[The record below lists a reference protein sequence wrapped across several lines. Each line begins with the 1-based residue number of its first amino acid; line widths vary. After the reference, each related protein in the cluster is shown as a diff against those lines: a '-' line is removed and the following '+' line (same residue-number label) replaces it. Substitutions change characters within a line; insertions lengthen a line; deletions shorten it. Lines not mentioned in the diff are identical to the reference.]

1 MNPIKIIKTA
11 LAELKTWLAITK
23 ATMATHR
30 TLFVARLRARGVALK
45 GWFARK
51 KKAIFWSVVLLVT
64 AVVALVLL
72 IYLYRRSLAVRAA
85 LDNLLG
91 DAIGSLRK
99 VMPSLRNWMTLAPV
113 PGDSAGE
120 REAPQPVKAIPAP
133 RRGDKV
139 RVVAEEAEPI
149 PAMPSQ
155 DGPMPEEMKL

>member
-1 MNPIKIIKTA
+1 MNPIKVFTNL
-11 LAELKTWLAITK
+11 LAELGAWRTTIRATIATYKTLLI
-23 ATMATHR
+23 
-30 TLFVARLRARGVALK
+30 ARLRVRGAALK

-51 KKAIFWSVVLLVT
+51 KKAIFWSVALLVT

-72 IYLYRRSLAVRAA
+72 VYLYRRSLAVRAA

-99 VMPSLRNWMTLAPV
+99 VMPSLRNWV
-113 PGDSAGE
+113 K
-120 REAPQPVKAIPAP
+120 REARQPVKAIPAP

-149 PAMPSQ
+149 PARPSQ

>member
-1 MNPIKIIKTA
+1 MNPIKVFTNL
-11 LAELKTWLAITK
+11 LAELGAWRTTIRATIATYKTLLI
-23 ATMATHR
+23 
-30 TLFVARLRARGVALK
+30 ARLRARGTALK

-51 KKAIFWSVVLLVT
+51 KKAILWSVALLVT

-72 IYLYRRSLAVRAA
+72 VYLYRRSLVVRAA

-99 VMPSLRNWMTLAPV
+99 VRPSLRNWV
-113 PGDSAGE
+113 K

>member
-1 MNPIKIIKTA
+1 MNPIKIIKTV
-11 LAELKTWLAITK
+11 LAELKTWLAITR
-23 ATMATHR
+23 ATVATYR
-30 TLFVARLRARGVALK
+30 TLFVARLRARGAALK

-51 KKAIFWSVVLLVT
+51 KKAILWSVALLVT

-72 IYLYRRSLAVRAA
+72 VYLYRRSLMVRAA

-91 DAIGSLRK
+91 DATGSLRK
-99 VMPSLRNWMTLAPV
+99 VMASLRNWV
-113 PGDSAGE
+113 K

>member
-1 MNPIKIIKTA
+1 MNPIKVFTNL
-11 LAELKTWLAITK
+11 LAELGAWWTTIRATIATYKTLLI
-23 ATMATHR
+23 
-30 TLFVARLRARGVALK
+30 VRLRARGAALK

-51 KKAIFWSVVLLVT
+51 KKAILWSVALLVT

-72 IYLYRRSLAVRAA
+72 VYLYRRSLAVRAA

-91 DAIGSLRK
+91 DATGSLRK
-99 VMPSLRNWMTLAPV
+99 VMPSIRRWTK
-113 PGDSAGE
+113 